1 MVQILEKVIDD
12 TVVEIAALRIR
23 LPSSKATQEA

>member
-12 TVVEIAALRIR
+12 MVVGIAALRIQ